1 VLGSA
6 GRYFGGPAG
15 LAGLLEAAELD
26 VDATLARG
34 RDTAVQARR
43 YDWDGVAEAYEK
55 LCDALANG
63 ERPRR
68 RPSGRRTGAWTGN
81 ENPEPVS
88 GVGVGVRPGRGT
100 PVDVGAGR
108 PAPLLAAESG
118 ERVAGPG
125 PDGRQSSSVDVGP
138 DASRSGAAEA
148 SAAGSSP
155 ATGSVPAA
163 ASMPAAGSR
172 AADGVRASVP
182 ARRAV
187 PVG

>member
-55 LCDALANG
+55 LCDALASG

-88 GVGVGVRPGRGT
+88 GVAVGVRPRRGT

-125 PDGRQSSSVDVGP
+125 PDGRQS
-138 DASRSGAAEA
+138 
-148 SAAGSSP
+148 SSP